1 MQAFS
6 FATTAQILCEAGSAI
21 RLAELCRERR
31 ARRVLIVTD
40 PGITR
45 LGLLDAIL
53 PGFPRLGLAVEVYDQ
68 VLADPPESV
77 VEAALGR
84 ARGMAAELVVGFGG
98 GSSMDVAK
106 LVALLAHPEAGQG
119 LGEVFG
125 SATHAGRACR

>member
-1 MQAFS
+1 M
-6 FATTAQILCEAGSAI
+6 
-21 RLAELCRERR
+21 
-31 ARRVLIVTD
+31 LIVTD

-68 VLADPPESV
+68 VLADPPEAV

-106 LVALLAHPEAGQG
+106 LVALLA
-119 LGEVFG
+119 
-125 SATHAGRACR
+125 SRASRSDSGFFFSLLV

>member
-68 VLADPPESV
+68 V
-77 VEAALGR
+77 
-84 ARGMAAELVVGFGG
+84 
-98 GSSMDVAK
+98 
-106 LVALLAHPEAGQG
+106 
-119 LGEVFG
+119 
-125 SATHAGRACR
+125 